1 MIYTVRLKNG
11 MRGKMTVNDCGG
23 CIKDMIGNL
32 VQIQS
37 IDEPGLLSTG
47 YLSEILDQ
55 EDTNNGVNKFVRK
68 IQNMSE
74 RKKNETLAKLQ
85 N

>member
-11 MRGKMTVNDCGG
+11 MRGKMEVNDCGG

-37 IDEPGLLSTG
+37 LDEPGLLSTG
-47 YLSEILDQ
+47 HLKEILNV
-55 EDTNNGVNKFVRK
+55 EENKNGMYKFVKK
-68 IQNMSE
+68 IQKMSE
-74 RKKNETLAKLQ
+74 KKKNETLAKLQ

>member
-11 MRGKMTVNDCGG
+11 MRGKMEVSDCGG

-47 YLSEILDQ
+47 YLKEILNV
-55 EDTNNGVNKFVRK
+55 EENKNGVHKFVRK
-68 IQNMSE
+68 IQTMSE
-74 RKKNETLAKLQ
+74 KKKNETLAKLQ